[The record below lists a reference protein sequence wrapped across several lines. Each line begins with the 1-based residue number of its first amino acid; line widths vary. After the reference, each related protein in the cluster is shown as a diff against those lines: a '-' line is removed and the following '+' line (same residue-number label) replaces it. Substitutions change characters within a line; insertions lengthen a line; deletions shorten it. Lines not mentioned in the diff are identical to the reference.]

1 MRLARLFF
9 SLSLSAVLTAG
20 TAAGFAQSVDTAGLE
35 VDVHDPSGAL
45 VGGSTLTLTNETTH
59 DIRVGVSDSHGVFRF
74 TALKPG
80 GYTLTVERS
89 GFATRKQT
97 GITLAVGQGS
107 TLNVGLT
114 MANSD
119 TVVQVD
125 SDVSAIDPDRTS
137 IGETISQVEIDN
149 LPSDGRNF
157 LDFAVTVPG
166 VTDTQTTGQNS
177 GFSVNGQRSRS
188 NSIMID
194 GVENNGALN
203 GNVRQTL
210 SQDAIAQF
218 QVLTEQMPAE
228 FGGAGGGFVNVVTR
242 GGTDNF
248 HGTAYYFNRD
258 NMFTTPNYF
267 TSADPGTYSRNDVGA
282 TLGGPLKQNRTYFFG
297 AAEYIGLNTSNRSN
311 FCHLGTSGCT
321 STTYDT
327 INTALATGFFINS
340 PVKGLDFDR
349 YIPKSSAQGLYS
361 LRVDHR
367 INDRNTIIAR
377 VLYVQYI
384 QANSTNAGYYYDLS
398 TATGTYT
405 RTQNYFTEWTH
416 IFTPRLINEAHFMVA
431 PQRMKQLPN
440 TYGPGADIAGSVY
453 VGPTTDFPV
462 TLNEDHYEADD
473 ALSYTIG
480 KHLFKAGVQLNY
492 IRANSNYQGGFSGFW
507 NFYTSG
513 NFASGI
519 PYRYAQNFG
528 TSDISLPDTQLGM
541 YLEDSW
547 KVSRRLTANLGVR
560 YDIDFQP
567 QGYNLDQS
575 NPIQSGLSTGMN
587 RDFNNVAPRVGLAYS
602 LDSKGKTVLR
612 AGYGMF
618 YDKNLLILARNTLQS
633 KKSLIYNYY
642 NSSTATLD
650 ALWKSGSYAAS
661 ANYPTGTGIA
671 PTIQVAY
678 PGLKIP
684 MIHQFDIG
692 IDRAITNKLILSVTG
707 VHVQGQNLLKVSNA
721 NLNAPV
727 ILTPQNQGSFGF
739 NPTYIPYVP
748 GNTCLSPSSSNNGN
762 TGRATYQPCPQQYN
776 RPIYLDET
784 DTATGDLIHKARIND
799 AFNDI
804 TITGPWGHSNYSGLR
819 VTLQQKSWHGL
830 SYRVGYVY
838 SKALDD
844 APDFLNGAYPNNPFD
859 PRAEKSVSNEDVRH
873 RFTSAVVWKIPY
885 LTFRRH
891 HNDWTR
897 QIFGNWTVSGTYIA
911 NSGTPRNITVGSD
924 MNYDGNTS
932 TDRPFIN
939 GVMLGRNAGLPSMIA
954 SLNLRGQKEIRFRH
968 GMRLS
973 ASAEVFN
980 ALNRV
985 NFTGYDVTTGVYVYN
1000 TIPALNANSAT
1011 SAASGRTV
1019 QLGGR
1024 FQF

>member
-1 MRLARLFF
+1 MRLARLFLP
-9 SLSLSAVLTAG
+9 LSLSAVLIAG
-20 TAAGFAQSVDTAGLE
+20 TATAFAQSVDTAGLE
-35 VDVHDPSGAL
+35 VDVHDPHGAM
-45 VGGSTLTLTNETTH
+45 VGGSTLTLVNDTTH
-59 DIRVGVSDSHGVFRF
+59 EVRVGVSDPHGIFRF

-114 MANSD
+114 IANSD

-125 SDVSAIDPDRTS
+125 ADVSTIDPDRTT

-194 GVENNGALN
+194 GVENNGAIN

-242 GGTDNF
+242 SGTDNY
-248 HGTAYYFNRD
+248 HGTAYYFNRSS
-258 NMFTTPNYF
+258 MFASPNYF
-267 TSADPGTYSRNDVGA
+267 LTDDPGTYSRNDLGA
-282 TLGGPLKQNRTYFFG
+282 TVGGPLKQNRTYFFG
-297 AAEYIGLNTSNRSN
+297 AAEYIGLNTSNYSH
-311 FCHLGTSGCT
+311 FCHQGVGGCT
-321 STTYDT
+321 NTTY
-327 INTALATGFFINS
+327 NTVNSVLASGAFINS
-340 PVKGLDFDR
+340 PVKGLDFDHF
-349 YIPKSSAQGLYS
+349 IPKSSAQGLYS

-431 PQRMKQLPN
+431 PQRMKQIPN
-440 TYGPGADIAGSVY
+440 SFGPGADIAGAVF

-473 ALSYTIG
+473 AVSYTLG

-492 IRANSNYQGGFSGFW
+492 IHANSNYQGGFSGYW
-507 NFYTSG
+507 NFYTAG
-513 NFASGI
+513 NMNLGI

-528 TSDISLPDTQLGM
+528 VTDIKLPDTQLGM

-547 KVSRRLTANLGVR
+547 KVARRLTLNLGVR

-567 QGYNLDQS
+567 QGYNRDQS
-575 NPIQSGLSTGMN
+575 NPIESGLSTGMN
-587 RDFNNVAPRVGLAYS
+587 RDFNNIAPRIGLAYS
-602 LDSKGKTVLR
+602 LDGKGKTVLR

-633 KKSLIYNYY
+633 KKTLVYSYY
-642 NSSTATLD
+642 NSSLATLE
-650 ALWKSGSYAAS
+650 ALWKTGSYAPS
-661 ANYPTGTGIA
+661 TQYPSDATLP

-684 MIHQFDIG
+684 MIHQFDLG
-692 IDRAITNKLILSVTG
+692 IDRAITNKLILSITG

-739 NPTYIPYVP
+739 NPVYDPTV
-748 GNTCLSPSSSNNGN
+748 TSCLSPSSSQSRS
-762 TGRATYQPCPQQYN
+762 TAQPCPQQYN

-784 DTATGDLIHKARIND
+784 DAAGDIIHKARIND
-799 AFNDI
+799 AYNDI

-830 SYRVGYVY
+830 NYRVGYVY

-844 APDFLNGAYPNNPFD
+844 APDFLNGAYPNNPYD
-859 PRAEKSVSNEDVRH
+859 PRAEKSVSNEDTRH
-873 RFTSAVVWKIPY
+873 RFTSAVVYKIPY
-885 LTFRRH
+885 LVFRRRE
-891 HNDWTR
+891 NSWTR

-911 NSGTPRNITVGSD
+911 NSGTPGNITVGSD
-924 MNYDGNTS
+924 MNYDGSTS
-932 TDRPFIN
+932 TDRPFVN
-939 GVMLGRNAGLPSMIA
+939 GVMIGRNAGKALRIA
-954 SLNLRGQKEIRFRH
+954 TLNLRGQKEIRFKH

-973 ASAEVFN
+973 ASAEIFN
-980 ALNRV
+980 AMNRA
-985 NFTGYDVTTGVYVYN
+985 NFGSYSVTTGVYAVS
-1000 TIPALNANSAT
+1000 ALPQLTATSAT